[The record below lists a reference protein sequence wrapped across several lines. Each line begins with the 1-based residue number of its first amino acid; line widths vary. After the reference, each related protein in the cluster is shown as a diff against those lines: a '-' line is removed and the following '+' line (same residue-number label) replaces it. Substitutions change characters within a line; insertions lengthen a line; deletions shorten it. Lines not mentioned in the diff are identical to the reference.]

1 MNSKQKI
8 MIRNYFTT
16 AYRILTRNKAFSLI
30 NIFGL
35 SVALTSVLII
45 FLFITNELSFDKHLS
60 KYDSIYRVVSK
71 ESKNDDERFEEAV
84 PAPLSGALKS
94 QLTGHNDVT
103 QFYLNS
109 EQLLRVG
116 NDKYLET
123 GVLYADTNFIKVF
136 DVNFLSGNPDDL
148 KNPNTIFL
156 TEKVAVKYFGSVDD
170 ALNKEVVMMDSV
182 SLNVVGVVG
191 NPPKNTHLPYNVIL
205 PWQALIPDLLN
216 FEFDN
221 WGTTISGFGTYLTLK
236 SGISEENINSQIND
250 IIANSDPDYDEDPNH
265 SEFFIQ
271 SLRKIHFDDRFEAFV
286 GAYVTSKRFIWIFS
300 SVGLFILIIAFIN
313 FTNLS
318 IVQTIKR
325 AKEVGIRKV
334 LGADRYTLIKQ
345 FLGETFLILLIAEII
360 SLILTEVVLSKINT
374 VLGNSMELELYGSIS
389 VILFLLIVL
398 ISLTFLS
405 GIYPASVLS
414 RYNPIRALRYKLKIG
429 RKKTFSLYNFLV
441 VFQFFISQVLI
452 VGAIVISLQINYF
465 KNKDLGF
472 DKENVLLVDLPQ
484 GQSDKAYTLAEI
496 LKQNPNIEK
505 VSLGLGAPMSGANIN
520 SSIRV
525 PGDETYY
532 HANVKTVDTTYHKLY
547 DLKFLAGEWYKN
559 PKMNDSTFNIVVSKS
574 LVQSIGIEKPVD
586 AIDTYLRVFGSING
600 RIVGVIDDFHAYS
613 LKGDIAP
620 VLFIE
625 IEDFF
630 VKMSIKTNGVPYSEI
645 SFFIE
650 NAWNEILPEYIY
662 NYDFLEETIN
672 ARYESEQRVFD
683 IIKIFTFIAIIVACL
698 GLYGL
703 VSFMLMQRTKEVGIR
718 KAMGATVASLVMLVS
733 KQFLKLVLLSCVI
746 AWPVAYY
753 LMNKWLQNYAF
764 KIDLEIWIF
773 LVSGIILIGITFF
786 TILYQSIKVSL
797 TNPVDVLKYE

>member
-1 MNSKQKI
+1 
-8 MIRNYFTT
+8 MIRNYFKT

-60 KYDSIYRVVSK
+60 KFDSIYRVVSK
-71 ESKNDDERFEEAV
+71 ESNEEGDHFEEAV
-84 PAPLSGALKS
+84 PAPLSAAMKS

-103 QFYLNS
+103 QFYFNS

-116 NDKYLET
+116 TDKYLQP

-136 DVNFLSGNPDDL
+136 DVHFLIGNSNDL
-148 KNPNTIFL
+148 KKPNTIFL
-156 TEKVAVKYFGSVDD
+156 TEKIAVKYFGSIDE
-170 ALNKEVVMMDSV
+170 ALNKEVVIMDSV
-182 SLNVVGVVG
+182 SLNVVGVVE

-205 PWQALIPDLLN
+205 PWQALSTNLLS
-216 FEFDN
+216 FEYDN
-221 WGTTISGFGTYLTLK
+221 WGTTISGFGNYLTLK
-236 SGISEENINSQIND
+236 EGISEENINLQMKN
-250 IIANSDPDYDEDPNH
+250 IIADKDPNYDENPDKT
-265 SEFFIQ
+265 EYFIQ
-271 SLRKIHFDDRFEAFV
+271 PLSKIHFDDRFDSFS
-286 GAYVTSKRFIWIFS
+286 GAYITSKRFIWIFS

-345 FLGETFLILLIAEII
+345 FLGETFLILLIAEIS

-374 VLGNSMELELYGSIS
+374 ILGNSMELELYGSIS

-405 GIYPASVLS
+405 GIYPATVLS
-414 RYNPIRALRYKLKIG
+414 RYNPIRALRYKLNIG
-429 RKKTFSLYNFLV
+429 LKKTFSLYNILV

-452 VGAIVISLQINYF
+452 VGAIVISLQMNF
-465 KNKDLGF
+465 FRNKDLGF
-472 DKENVLLVDLPQ
+472 DKENVILVDLPQ
-484 GQSDKAYTLAEI
+484 DQSDKGKAFAEI
-496 LKQNPNIEK
+496 LKQNANIKE
-505 VSLGLGAPMSGANIN
+505 VSLGIGCPMAGSNIH

-525 PGDETYY
+525 QGDENYY
-532 HANVKTVDTTYHKLY
+532 YANVKTVDTTYHKLY

-559 PKMNDSTFNIVVSKS
+559 PKMNDSTYNIVVSKA
-574 LVQSIGIEKPVD
+574 LIQSIGIENPVD
-586 AIDTYLRVFGSING
+586 AIDTYIKVFGSVSG
-600 RIVGVIDDFHAYS
+600 QIVGVVDDFHANS
-613 LKGDIAP
+613 LKHDIAP
-620 VLFIE
+620 VLFLE

-630 VKMSIKTNGVPYSEI
+630 VKLSIKTNGVPYSEI
-645 SFFIE
+645 STFIE
-650 NAWNEILPEYIY
+650 NSWNEVLPEYIY
-662 NYDFLEETIN
+662 NYEFLEETID

-683 IIKIFTFIAIIVACL
+683 VIMIFTFIAIVVACL

-718 KAMGATVASLVMLVS
+718 KAMGATVISLVMLVS
-733 KQFLKLVLLSCVI
+733 KQFLKLVIISCVI

-753 LMNKWLQNYAF
+753 LMDKWLQNFAF
-764 KIDLEIWIF
+764 KIDLKLWIF
-773 LVSGIILIGITFF
+773 LVSGIILIGITFL
-786 TILYQSIKVSL
+786 TVLYQSIKVSL